1 MIFLRIFSY
10 FEQKLELPE
19 SRRKF
24 IVEPM
29 DKNCLQKFQ
38 NLCSLNCYL
47 FTRAKMKCTYCLVDG
62 ILLMGRVFPS
72 LFAIFRRP
80 RIFWP
85 FQTENFC
92 KLILHKL
99 QLGGNSCDLWL
110 AYVFW
115 RQLRK
120 NNTNVTCDMTLV
132 NLVPGSQLVEDFFFI
147 FPEDKLYIKTWQ
159 NNIFF
164 LVIDKQMD
172 IFKISPH
179 TLYLVLFFWLVLGKK
194 LKFHHPPP
202 PPKYP
207 TDLALGNFLLSGDVK
222 LELQN
227 IAEDPRRTRGSR
239 SIYKVVQLWS

>member
-1 MIFLRIFSY
+1 MVSFLWVGFFLHYLQFSEDRE
-10 FEQKLELPE
+10 F
-19 SRRKF
+19 
-24 IVEPM
+24 
-29 DKNCLQKFQ
+29 
-38 NLCSLNCYL
+38 
-47 FTRAKMKCTYCLVDG
+47 
-62 ILLMGRVFPS
+62 
-72 LFAIFRRP
+72 
-80 RIFWP
+80 FWP

-179 TLYLVLFFWLVLGKK
+179 TLYLVLFFLLVLGKK

-202 PPKYP
+202 EISNRPCTRKLSTFWRCKTGVAKYCWRSSENQ
-207 TDLALGNFLLSGDVK
+207 GQSV
-222 LELQN
+222 N
-227 IAEDPRRTRGSR
+227 I
-239 SIYKVVQLWS
+239 